1 MLRQS
6 LQKVYLHLIEAE
18 EIADIDMLPGDFAIL
33 LLQHFHSQTILA
45 LQVVPVI
52 VFQILTIK
60 QIKIADAQILALQLI
75 LLKGFLDLAV
85 DIVLGGTA
93 ARKLAYERGHGLH
106 KACFMRQ
113 RAEIFQLLVR
123 GHTGKLLVF
132 HHIVDNILHN
142 QLLTATAQFLVIG
155 TAVEVHQLAG
165 QGIHAHGFY
174 ISVLA
179 AHIVRQHAVGQ
190 HQHAFAQRLPR
201 KLLCQL
207 RAQAAAERYINQLC
221 HNNLLLFILQCN
233 IAQIFIMLI
242 IPYATAK
249 YCLFEERI
257 FRERKKAATQCDSL
271 LKIQYYA
278 SYSAN
283 FAAAFG
289 QPFAAASSK

>member
-6 LQKVYLHLIEAE
+6 LQKVYLHLIKAE
-18 EIADIDMLPGDFAIL
+18 EIADINMLPGDFAIL

-45 LQVVPVI
+45 LQIVPFI

-85 DIVLGGTA
+85 DIVLSGTA
-93 ARKLAYERGHGLH
+93 TRQLAYERGHGLH

-123 GHTGKLLVF
+123 SHTGKLLVF
-132 HHIVDNILHN
+132 HHIVDDVLHN
-142 QLLTATAQFLVIG
+142 QLLTAAAQFLVIS
-155 TAVEVHQLAG
+155 TAVKVHQLAC
-165 QGIHAHGFY
+165 QSIHAHCFH
-174 ISVLA
+174 ISIIAV
-179 AHIVRQHAVGQ
+179 HIVRQQAVGQ

-207 RAQAAAERYINQLC
+207 QAQAAAEKYINQLC
-221 HNNLLLFILQCN
+221 HNNLLLFILQRN

-242 IPYATAK
+242 IP
-249 YCLFEERI
+249 
-257 FRERKKAATQCDSL
+257 
-271 LKIQYYA
+271 
-278 SYSAN
+278 
-283 FAAAFG
+283 
-289 QPFAAASSK
+289 

>member
-1 MLRQS
+1 
-6 LQKVYLHLIEAE
+6 
-18 EIADIDMLPGDFAIL
+18 
-33 LLQHFHSQTILA
+33 
-45 LQVVPVI
+45 
-52 VFQILTIK
+52 
-60 QIKIADAQILALQLI
+60 
-75 LLKGFLDLAV
+75 
-85 DIVLGGTA
+85 
-93 ARKLAYERGHGLH
+93 
-106 KACFMRQ
+106 MRQ

-123 GHTGKLLVF
+123 SHTGKLLVF
-132 HHIVDNILHN
+132 HHIVNDVLHN

-155 TAVEVHQLAG
+155 TAVKVHQLAG

-179 AHIVRQHAVGQ
+179 AHIVRQQAVGQ
-190 HQHAFAQRLPR
+190 HQHAFAQRLLR

-257 FRERKKAATQCDSL
+257 FRHKKRLPLNCDSL

>member
-1 MLRQS
+1 MLCQS
-6 LQKVYLHLIEAE
+6 LQKVYLHLVEAE

-33 LLQHFHSQTILA
+33 LLQHFHSQTILT
-45 LQVVPVI
+45 LQVIPVI

-85 DIVLGGTA
+85 NILLSGAA
-93 ARKLAYERGHGLH
+93 ARQLAYERGHGLH

-132 HHIVDNILHN
+132 HHIVDDILHN

-155 TAVEVHQLAG
+155 TAVEVHQLTG
-165 QGIHAHGFY
+165 QGVHAHGFY

-179 AHIVRQHAVGQ
+179 AHIVRQQAVRQ

-221 HNNLLLFILQCN
+221 HNNLLLFILQRN
-233 IAQIFIMLI
+233 IGQIFIMLI
-242 IPYATAK
+242 IP
-249 YCLFEERI
+249 
-257 FRERKKAATQCDSL
+257 
-271 LKIQYYA
+271 
-278 SYSAN
+278 
-283 FAAAFG
+283 
-289 QPFAAASSK
+289 